1 MLTVLL
7 VSPQINLFAAG
18 RDGGS
23 DLPTEQDTLPRRE
36 VLFYM
41 TNLLL
46 DVAYML
52 GYNRWCPI
60 PNLAIEYYPKK
71 GHFTYGALFDFP
83 W

>member
-1 MLTVLL
+1 
-7 VSPQINLFAAG
+7 
-18 RDGGS
+18 
-23 DLPTEQDTLPRRE
+23 
-36 VLFYM
+36 M